1 MFNKKLTR
9 SRRRINKRDQKEN
22 TLNMLFKERTVETL
36 IVADHL
42 ISDEFKKLN
51 ENLET
56 YLLSVFN
63 MVSLIFKDQ
72 SLKNPI
78 KFSLVR
84 ILILENQTVCFQII
98 IYYLLINLI
107 YKCKKKK
114 AELEVE
120 TDPVKTLI
128 SFSEFQK
135 NLNYPDLHPLHHD
148 LAILVTQY

>member
-98 IYYLLINLI
+98 IYYLLI
-107 YKCKKKK
+107 
-114 AELEVE
+114 
-120 TDPVKTLI
+120 KT
-128 SFSEFQK
+128 
-135 NLNYPDLHPLHHD
+135 
-148 LAILVTQY
+148 

>member
-1 MFNKKLTR
+1 MFNKKLT
-9 SRRRINKRDQKEN
+9 SRRRINKRDQKED
-22 TLNMLFKERTVETL
+22 TLNMFFKERTIETL

-98 IYYLLINLI
+98 IYYLLI
-107 YKCKKKK
+107 
-114 AELEVE
+114 
-120 TDPVKTLI
+120 KT
-128 SFSEFQK
+128 
-135 NLNYPDLHPLHHD
+135 
-148 LAILVTQY
+148 

>member
-1 MFNKKLTR
+1 MFNKKLT
-9 SRRRINKRDQKEN
+9 SRRRINKRDQKED
-22 TLNMLFKERTVETL
+22 TLNMLFKERTIETL

-98 IYYLLINLI
+98 IYYLLI
-107 YKCKKKK
+107 
-114 AELEVE
+114 
-120 TDPVKTLI
+120 KT
-128 SFSEFQK
+128 
-135 NLNYPDLHPLHHD
+135 
-148 LAILVTQY
+148 

>member
-1 MFNKKLTR
+1 VFNKKLTR

-98 IYYLLINLI
+98 IYYLLI
-107 YKCKKKK
+107 
-114 AELEVE
+114 
-120 TDPVKTLI
+120 KT
-128 SFSEFQK
+128 
-135 NLNYPDLHPLHHD
+135 
-148 LAILVTQY
+148 

>member
-1 MFNKKLTR
+1 VFNKKLT
-9 SRRRINKRDQKEN
+9 SRRRINKRDQKED
-22 TLNMLFKERTVETL
+22 TLNMLFKERTIETL

-98 IYYLLINLI
+98 IYYLLI
-107 YKCKKKK
+107 
-114 AELEVE
+114 
-120 TDPVKTLI
+120 KT
-128 SFSEFQK
+128 
-135 NLNYPDLHPLHHD
+135 
-148 LAILVTQY
+148 